1 MKNGDPATSPH
12 EVSIETARSII
23 MKNLFFLLFFS
34 CTIAFTPAQA
44 QKTYQDGEWLKFRIH
59 YGIFNA
65 SFATLEVHD
74 TQLNGTAHYHV
85 KGEGK
90 STGLLHAFFKVNDVY
105 ESYIDKKTGLPSKFI
120 RDINE
125 GGYTKD
131 KVIYFDQPQRRA
143 KVEDRKHG
151 KEEAFDIQ
159 PNVQDMISVFY
170 HVRDQIDQKLKKE
183 GDEMVVNMFFDET
196 NYKFKT
202 VFLGEKTIRTKFGKI
217 KTLKLRP
224 YVQSG
229 RVFKEQESLT
239 VYVSADKNKVPVQI
253 KAKLSV
259 GSLKADLYEYK
270 NLKYPF
276 EIIVD

>member
-1 MKNGDPATSPH
+1 
-12 EVSIETARSII
+12 
-23 MKNLFFLLFFS
+23 
-34 CTIAFTPAQA
+34 
-44 QKTYQDGEWLKFRIH
+44 
-59 YGIFNA
+59 
-65 SFATLEVHD
+65 
-74 TQLNGTAHYHV
+74 
-85 KGEGK
+85 
-90 STGLLHAFFKVNDVY
+90 
-105 ESYIDKKTGLPSKFI
+105 
-120 RDINE
+120 
-125 GGYTKD
+125 
-131 KVIYFDQPQRRA
+131 
-143 KVEDRKHG
+143 
-151 KEEAFDIQ
+151 
-159 PNVQDMISVFY
+159 MISVFY